1 MEFKYID
8 AHCHIEDKS
17 FNKNRDEVVKN
28 AKDNGVE
35 IVTSGASL
43 GGCKRA
49 LDFKKE
55 YGIYLTLGFHPGRTK
70 AQDNVVDKVYNLIRE
85 NEKELL
91 AVGEVGLDI
100 NVQNL
105 DRQKIV
111 FEKFVDLAE
120 ELNKPVIIHGR
131 GLEKECFDVLNNRVV
146 SMFHCYSGSID
157 LAKELIENGH
167 YVSLSTLVCFSK
179 DHQNL
184 VENLDLENIVVET
197 DSPYLSPIKGEKN
210 EPKNVIKVVEKIWE
224 IKKEEYSLAEIT
236 KIIYDNTK
244 KLYRI

>member
-17 FNKNRDEVVKN
+17 FNKNRDEIVKN

-49 LDFKKE
+49 LNFKKE

-111 FEKFVDLAE
+111 FEKFVGLAE

-146 SMFHCYSGSID
+146 SMFHCYSGSIN